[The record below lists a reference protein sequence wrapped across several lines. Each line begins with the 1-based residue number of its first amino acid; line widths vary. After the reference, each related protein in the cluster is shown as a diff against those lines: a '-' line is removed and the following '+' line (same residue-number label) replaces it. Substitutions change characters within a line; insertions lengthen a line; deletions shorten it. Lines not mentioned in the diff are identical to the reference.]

1 MNPQDLRRSET
12 RMAKQASHTVG
23 LDIGTSRITCIIGE
37 PGDGGLV
44 DIVGIGESEAKGLRK
59 GVVVDPEAA
68 VESITRAVEEAER
81 MSGLE
86 AEEVAINLSG
96 SHIMSF
102 NGQAI
107 VAVSGRE
114 REVSHENGHGR
125 RSAHGSPA
133 HVIVAGRDREITQDD
148 VRRAIESASA
158 IQLPAGREIVDRL
171 PQEFI
176 VDDQDGIND
185 PVGMI
190 GARLAVK
197 VHIVTSP
204 VTARQNVI
212 NAVNRAG
219 LVVGEMVLEQLA
231 AAEATLTDDDKEFGA
246 ALVDIGAETTGL
258 IIYQRGAVQHTAVFA
273 LGGSHFTND
282 IAFGLRTP
290 IPEAEKIK
298 RVVGCAYSTSLNEM
312 QRGELVEVPSVG
324 GRPPRQLS
332 RQILCD
338 ILQPR
343 AEEVLM
349 HVADEIKESGWER
362 QLSSGVVLTGG
373 GALLDGMCEIAE
385 QVFDAPVRLGYP
397 ERDRFGGLSEDIQ
410 SPASAAAAGL
420 ALVAQR
426 EQCAEARAVG
436 AKKGSGMRLT
446 HFVSKFR
453 HRFSSIF

>member
-1 MNPQDLRRSET
+1 MTKLV
-12 RMAKQASHTVG
+12 SHTVG
-23 LDIGTSRITCIIGE
+23 LDIGTSRVTCIIGE
-37 PGDGGLV
+37 PAEGGAV
-44 DIVGIGESEAKGLRK
+44 NIVGIGEAESRGLRK

-68 VESITRAVEEAER
+68 VESVTRAVEEAER

-114 REVSHENGHGR
+114 REPSHQNGHGNGTR
-125 RSAHGSPA
+125 RGH
-133 HVIVAGRDREITQDD
+133 HTMTVVAGRDREITHDD

-197 VHIVTSP
+197 LHIVTSP

-212 NAVNRAG
+212 NGVNRAG

-258 IIYQRGAVQHTAVFA
+258 VIYQRGAVQHTAVFA

-298 RVVGCAYSTSLNEM
+298 RTVGCASSMSLTEAE
-312 QRGELVEVPSVG
+312 RGELIEVPSVG

-343 AEEVLM
+343 AEEVLS
-349 HVADEIKESGWER
+349 HVADEIRDSGWAG
-362 QLSSGVVLTGG
+362 QISSGVVLTGG
-373 GALLDGMCEIAE
+373 GSLLDGTVEIAE

-397 ERDRFGGLSEDIQ
+397 ERDRFGGLVEDVQ
-410 SPASAAAAGL
+410 SPAWAAAAGL
-420 ALVAQR
+420 CLMAQRAKSAEMRASLARSNGAGGFGALVN
-426 EQCAEARAVG
+426 
-436 AKKGSGMRLT
+436 
-446 HFVSKFR
+446 KFR
-453 HRFSSIF
+453 NRFGSIF

>member
-1 MNPQDLRRSET
+1 
-12 RMAKQASHTVG
+12 MAKQASHTVG
-23 LDIGTSRITCIIGE
+23 LDIGTTRITCIIGE

-44 DIVGIGESEAKGLRK
+44 DIVGIGEAEARGLRK

-68 VESITRAVEEAER
+68 VEAITRAVEEAER

-86 AEEVAINLSG
+86 TEEVSINLSG

-114 REVSHENGHGR
+114 REAVHENNGHGR
-125 RSAHGSPA
+125 RSSYGT
-133 HVIVAGRDREITQDD
+133 HVVVAGRDREITHDD

-212 NAVNRAG
+212 NSVNRAG

-231 AAEATLTDDDKEFGA
+231 AAEASLTDDDKEFGA

-258 IIYQRGAVQHTAVFA
+258 VIYQRGAVQHTAVFA

-298 RVVGCAYSTSLNEM
+298 RAVGCACGLSLSEM
-312 QRGELVEVPSVG
+312 ERGELVDVPSVG

-343 AEEVLM
+343 AEEVLS
-349 HVADEIKESGWER
+349 HVADEIREAGWEG

-373 GALLDGMCEIAE
+373 GSLLDGMVEIAE

-397 ERDRFGGLSEDIQ
+397 ERDRFGGLVEDIQ
-410 SPASAAAAGL
+410 SPAWAAASGLCLMAQRAKSAEMRASAARAQAAGGFG
-420 ALVAQR
+420 AL
-426 EQCAEARAVG
+426 
-436 AKKGSGMRLT
+436 
-446 HFVSKFR
+446 VSKFR
-453 HRFSSIF
+453 NRFGGIF

>member
-1 MNPQDLRRSET
+1 
-12 RMAKQASHTVG
+12 MAKRGAHTVG
-23 LDIGTSRITCIIGE
+23 LSIGTSRVTCIIGE
-37 PGDGGLV
+37 PGDVSGAL
-44 DIVGIGESEAKGLRK
+44 DIVGIGEAEARGLRK
-59 GVVVDPEAA
+59 GVIVNPENA
-68 VESITRAVEEAER
+68 VEAIKHAVEAAER

-86 AEEVAINLSG
+86 AEEVTINLAG
-96 SHIMSF
+96 SHIMGF

-107 VAVSGRE
+107 VAVSGR
-114 REVSHENGHGR
+114 
-125 RSAHGSPA
+125 
-133 HVIVAGRDREITQDD
+133 DREITADD
-148 VRRAIESASA
+148 VRRAIDSACA

-171 PQEFI
+171 PQEFV

-204 VTARQNVI
+204 VTARQNAI

-219 LVVGEMVLEQLA
+219 LVVADMVLEQLA
-231 AAEATLTDDDKEFGA
+231 AAEASLTEDDKEFGA
-246 ALVDIGAETTGL
+246 ALVDVGAETTGL
-258 IIYQRGAVQHTAVFA
+258 IIYQRGAVQHTAVFP
-273 LGGSHFTND
+273 LGGAHFTND

-298 RVVGCAYSTSLNEM
+298 RTVGCACSSSLSEIE
-312 QRGELVEVPSVG
+312 RGELVDVPSVG

-343 AEEVLM
+343 AGEVLS
-349 HVADEIKESGWER
+349 HVADEIREAGWGG

-373 GALLDGMCEIAE
+373 GTLLNGMVETAE

-397 ERDRFGGLSEDIQ
+397 ERDRFGGLVEDVQ
-410 SPASAAAAGL
+410 SPAWAAASGL
-420 ALVAQR
+420 CLMAQR
-426 EQCAEARAVG
+426 AKSAEMRASAQRAQTGGGFG
-436 AKKGSGMRLT
+436 AL
-446 HFVSKFR
+446 VSKFR
-453 HRFSSIF
+453 NRFGGIF

>member
-1 MNPQDLRRSET
+1 MK
-12 RMAKQASHTVG
+12 RMAKREAYTVG
-23 LDIGTSRITCIIGE
+23 LSIGTSRVTCIIGE
-37 PGDGGLV
+37 PGDGGAL
-44 DIVGIGESEAKGLRK
+44 DIVGIGEAEARGLRK
-59 GVVVDPEAA
+59 GVIVNPDAA
-68 VESITRAVEEAER
+68 VDAIRHAVEAAER
-81 MSGLE
+81 MSGLP
-86 AEEVAINLSG
+86 AEEVTINLAG
-96 SHIMSF
+96 SHIMGF

-107 VAVSGRE
+107 VAVSGR
-114 REVSHENGHGR
+114 
-125 RSAHGSPA
+125 
-133 HVIVAGRDREITQDD
+133 DREITNDD
-148 VRRAIESASA
+148 VRRAIDSACA

-204 VTARQNVI
+204 VTARQNAI

-219 LVVGEMVLEQLA
+219 LIVSDMVLEQLA
-231 AAEATLTDDDKEFGA
+231 AAEASLTEEDKEFGS

-258 IIYQRGAVQHTAVFA
+258 VIYQRGAVQHTAVFA

-298 RVVGCAYSTSLNEM
+298 RTFGYSSSTSLSEM
-312 QRGELVEVPSVG
+312 ERGEQVEVPSVG
-324 GRPPRQLS
+324 GRGPRLLS

-349 HVADEIKESGWER
+349 HVADEIRESGWER

-373 GALLDGMCEIAE
+373 GALLGGICEVAE
-385 QVFDAPVRLGYP
+385 QVFDAPVRVGYP
-397 ERDRFGGLSEDIQ
+397 ERDRFGGLVEDVQ
-410 SPASAAAAGL
+410 GPAWTSAAGL
-420 ALVAQR
+420 ALVAMRAQNI
-426 EQCAEARAVG
+426 EARRAAGKRDG
-436 AKKGSGMRLT
+436 AGALGA
-446 HFVSKFR
+446 FVSKFR
-453 HRFSSIF
+453 DRFSSIF

>member
-1 MNPQDLRRSET
+1 
-12 RMAKQASHTVG
+12 MAKQASHTVG

-44 DIVGIGESEAKGLRK
+44 DIVGIGESEARGLRK

-86 AEEVAINLSG
+86 TEEVAINLSG

-125 RSAHGSPA
+125 RSAHGSHS

-290 IPEAEKIK
+290 IPEADKIK
-298 RVVGCAYSTSLNEM
+298 RAVGCACGLSLSEAE
-312 QRGELVEVPSVG
+312 RSELVEVPSVG

-343 AEEVLM
+343 AEEVLS
-349 HVADEIKESGWER
+349 HVADEIREAGWEG

-373 GALLDGMCEIAE
+373 GSLLDGMVEIAE

-397 ERDRFGGLSEDIQ
+397 ERDRFGGLIEDVQ
-410 SPASAAAAGL
+410 SPAWAAASGL
-420 ALVAQR
+420 CLMAQR
-426 EQCAEARAVG
+426 AKSAEMRASMARAQAGGGFG
-436 AKKGSGMRLT
+436 AL
-446 HFVSKFR
+446 VSKFR
-453 HRFSSIF
+453 NRFGGIF

>member
-1 MNPQDLRRSET
+1 
-12 RMAKQASHTVG
+12 MAKRGTHTTG
-23 LDIGTSRITCIIGE
+23 LSIGTSRVTCIIGE
-37 PGDGGLV
+37 AGGGALE
-44 DIVGIGESEAKGLRK
+44 IVGVGSAEARGLRK
-59 GVVVDPEAA
+59 GVIVNPENA
-68 VESITRAVEEAER
+68 VEAIRHAVEAAER

-86 AEEVAINLSG
+86 AEEVTINLAG
-96 SHIMSF
+96 SHIMGF

-107 VAVSGRE
+107 VAVSGR
-114 REVSHENGHGR
+114 
-125 RSAHGSPA
+125 
-133 HVIVAGRDREITQDD
+133 DREITADD
-148 VRRAIESASA
+148 VRRAIDSACA

-204 VTARQNVI
+204 VTARQNAI

-219 LVVGEMVLEQLA
+219 LVVSDMVLDQLA
-231 AAEATLTDDDKEFGA
+231 SAEASLTDEDKEFGSA
-246 ALVDIGAETTGL
+246 VVDVGAETTGL
-258 IIYQRGAVQHTAVFA
+258 VIFQRGSVQHTAVFA
-273 LGGSHFTND
+273 LGGAHFTND

-298 RVVGCAYSTSLNEM
+298 RAVGYASSASLGEM
-312 QRGELVEVPSVG
+312 ERGELVEVPSVG
-324 GRPPRQLS
+324 GRAPRQLS

-349 HVADEIKESGWER
+349 HVADEIRESGWER
-362 QLSSGVVLTGG
+362 QLSSGVILTGG
-373 GALLDGMCEIAE
+373 GALLGGMVEVAE
-385 QVFDAPVRLGYP
+385 QVFDAPVRIGYP
-397 ERDRFGGLSEDIQ
+397 ERDRFAGLVEDVQ
-410 SPASAAAAGL
+410 SPEWTAAAGL

-426 EQCAEARAVG
+426 AHASEARAAAGRRG
-436 AKKGSGMRLT
+436 AAGGLGA
-446 HFVSKFR
+446 FVSKFR
-453 HRFSSIF
+453 DRFSGIF

>member
-1 MNPQDLRRSET
+1 MTKLV
-12 RMAKQASHTVG
+12 SHTVG
-23 LDIGTSRITCIIGE
+23 LDIGTSRVTCIIG
-37 PGDGGLV
+37 
-44 DIVGIGESEAKGLRK
+44 GIGEAESRGLRK

-68 VESITRAVEEAER
+68 VESVTRAVEEAER

-114 REVSHENGHGR
+114 REPSHGNGNGHGTGTR
-125 RSAHGSPA
+125 RGH
-133 HVIVAGRDREITQDD
+133 HTMTVVAGRDREITHDD

-212 NAVNRAG
+212 NSVNRAG

-231 AAEATLTDDDKEFGA
+231 AAEAALTDDDKEFGA

-258 IIYQRGAVQHTAVFA
+258 VIYQRGAVQHTAVFA

-298 RVVGCAYSTSLNEM
+298 RTVGCASSMSLTEAE
-312 QRGELVEVPSVG
+312 RGELIEVPSVG

-343 AEEVLM
+343 AEEVLS
-349 HVADEIKESGWER
+349 HVADEIRDSGWAG
-362 QLSSGVVLTGG
+362 QISSGVVLTGG
-373 GALLDGMCEIAE
+373 GSLLNGTVEIAE

-397 ERDRFGGLSEDIQ
+397 ERDRFGGLVEDIQ
-410 SPASAAAAGL
+410 SPAWAAASGL
-420 ALVAQR
+420 CLIRQR
-426 EQCAEARAVG
+426 ARSAEMRASLARAQASGGLG
-436 AKKGSGMRLT
+436 AL
-446 HFVSKFR
+446 VSKFR
-453 HRFSSIF
+453 NRFGGIF

>member
-1 MNPQDLRRSET
+1 M
-12 RMAKQASHTVG
+12 G
-23 LDIGTSRITCIIGE
+23 LDIGTSKVTCIVGE
-37 PGDGGLV
+37 PGETGLL
-44 DIVGIGESEAKGLRK
+44 DIIGIGESEARGLRK
-59 GVVVDPEAA
+59 GVIVNPDAA
-68 VESITRAVEEAER
+68 VDAIKRAVEEAER

-86 AEEVAINLSG
+86 AEEVTINLAG
-96 SHIMSF
+96 SHIIGF

-107 VAVSGRE
+107 VAVSGR
-114 REVSHENGHGR
+114 
-125 RSAHGSPA
+125 
-133 HVIVAGRDREITQDD
+133 DREIVPDD
-148 VRRAIESASA
+148 VRRAIDSACA

-185 PVGMI
+185 PIGMM

-204 VTARQNVI
+204 VTARQNTI
-212 NAVNRAG
+212 NAGNRAG
-219 LVVGEMVLEQLA
+219 LVVADMVLEQLA
-231 AAEATLTDDDKEFGA
+231 AAEASLSDDDKEFGA

-258 IIYQRGAVQHTAVFA
+258 VVYQRGAVQHTAVFP

-290 IPEAEKIK
+290 IPEAERIK
-298 RVVGCAYSTSLNEM
+298 RAVGCASSGSLSDT

-324 GRPPRQLS
+324 GRAPRQLS

-349 HVADEIKESGWER
+349 HVADEIKDSGWER

-373 GALLDGMCEIAE
+373 GALLEGMVEIAE
-385 QVFDAPVRLGYP
+385 QVFDAPVRIGYP
-397 ERDRFGGLSEDIQ
+397 ERDRFGGLVEDIQ
-410 SPASAAAAGL
+410 SPSWAAAAGL
-420 ALVAQR
+420 ALVSQRAQTL
-426 EQCAEARAVG
+426 ELRAG
-436 AKKGSGMRLT
+436 AVKRGTTGKLT

-453 HRFSSIF
+453 NRFSSII

>member
-1 MNPQDLRRSET
+1 MPR
-12 RMAKQASHTVG
+12 QATHTVG
-23 LDIGTSRITCIIGE
+23 LDIGTSRVTCIIGE
-37 PGDGGLV
+37 PGEGQAV
-44 DIVGIGESEAKGLRK
+44 DIVGIGEAESRGLRK
-59 GVVVDPEAA
+59 GVVVDPDAA
-68 VESITRAVEEAER
+68 VEAITRAVEEAER

-114 REVSHENGHGR
+114 REANHDNGHSR
-125 RSAHGSPA
+125 RSFYGPPA
-133 HVIVAGRDREITQDD
+133 HVVVAGRDREITQDD

-197 VHIVTSP
+197 LHIVTSP

-219 LVVGEMVLEQLA
+219 LVVGEMALEQLA
-231 AAEATLTDDDKEFGA
+231 SAEATLTDDDKEFGA
-246 ALVDIGAETTGL
+246 ALVDVGAETTGL

-290 IPEAEKIK
+290 IPEADKIK
-298 RVVGCAYSTSLNEM
+298 RNVGCACALSLSEAE
-312 QRGELVEVPSVG
+312 RSELVEVPSVG

-343 AEEVLM
+343 AEEVLS
-349 HVADEIKESGWER
+349 HVADEIREAGWEG

-373 GALLDGMCEIAE
+373 GSLLGGMVEVAE

-397 ERDRFGGLSEDIQ
+397 ERDRFGGLVEDVQ
-410 SPASAAAAGL
+410 SPAWAAAAGL
-420 ALVAQR
+420 CLIRHRAKS
-426 EQCAEARAVG
+426 AEIKASMARAQG
-436 AKKGSGMRLT
+436 AGGFGAL
-446 HFVSKFR
+446 VSKFR
-453 HRFSSIF
+453 NRFGGIF

>member
-1 MNPQDLRRSET
+1 
-12 RMAKQASHTVG
+12 MAKQVSHTVG
-23 LDIGTSRITCIIGE
+23 LDIGTSRVTCIIGE

-44 DIVGIGESEAKGLRK
+44 DVIGIGESEARGLRK

-68 VESITRAVEEAER
+68 VEAITRAVEEAER

-114 REVSHENGHGR
+114 REPSHENGHGR
-125 RSAHGSPA
+125 RSFYGPPA
-133 HVIVAGRDREITQDD
+133 HVVVAGRDREITQDD

-212 NAVNRAG
+212 NSVNRAG

-290 IPEAEKIK
+290 IPEADKIK
-298 RVVGCAYSTSLNEM
+298 RNVGCACGLSLSEAE
-312 QRGELVEVPSVG
+312 RSELVEVPSVG

-343 AEEVLM
+343 AEEVLS
-349 HVADEIKESGWER
+349 HVADEIREAGWEG

-373 GALLDGMCEIAE
+373 GSLLDGMVEIAE

-397 ERDRFGGLSEDIQ
+397 ERDRFGGLVEDIQ
-410 SPASAAAAGL
+410 SPAWAAASGL
-420 ALVAQR
+420 CLMAQR
-426 EQCAEARAVG
+426 AKSAEMRASMARAQG
-436 AKKGSGMRLT
+436 AGGFGAL
-446 HFVSKFR
+446 VSKFR
-453 HRFSSIF
+453 NRFGGIF

>member
-1 MNPQDLRRSET
+1 
-12 RMAKQASHTVG
+12 MAKRAHHTVG
-23 LDIGTSRITCIIGE
+23 LDIGTSKVTCIVGE
-37 PGDGGLV
+37 PGETGLLE
-44 DIVGIGESEAKGLRK
+44 IVGIGESEARGLRK
-59 GVVVDPEAA
+59 GVIVNPEAA
-68 VESITRAVEEAER
+68 VDAIKRAVEEAER

-86 AEEVAINLSG
+86 AEEVTINLAG
-96 SHIMSF
+96 SHIIGF

-107 VAVSGRE
+107 VAVSGR
-114 REVSHENGHGR
+114 
-125 RSAHGSPA
+125 
-133 HVIVAGRDREITQDD
+133 DREIVAED
-148 VRRAIESASA
+148 VRRAIDSACA

-185 PVGMI
+185 PIGMM

-204 VTARQNVI
+204 VTARQNAI

-219 LVVGEMVLEQLA
+219 LVVADMVLEQLA
-231 AAEATLTDDDKEFGA
+231 AAEASLSDDDKEFGA

-258 IIYQRGAVQHTAVFA
+258 VVYQRGAVQHTAVFP

-290 IPEAEKIK
+290 IPEAERIK
-298 RVVGCAYSTSLNEM
+298 RAVGCASSGSLSDS

-324 GRPPRQLS
+324 GRAPRQLS

-349 HVADEIKESGWER
+349 HVADEIKDSGWER

-373 GALLDGMCEIAE
+373 GALLEGMVEVAE
-385 QVFDAPVRLGYP
+385 QVFDAPVRVGYP
-397 ERDRFGGLSEDIQ
+397 ERDRFGGLVEDIQ
-410 SPASAAAAGL
+410 SPSWAAAAGL
-420 ALVAQR
+420 ALVSQRAQTL
-426 EQCAEARAVG
+426 ELRAG
-436 AKKGSGMRLT
+436 AVKRGTTGKLT

-453 HRFSSIF
+453 NRFSSII

>member
-1 MNPQDLRRSET
+1 MK
-12 RMAKQASHTVG
+12 RMAKREAYTTG
-23 LDIGTSRITCIIGE
+23 LSIGTSRVTCIIGE
-37 PGDGGLV
+37 PGEGGAL
-44 DIVGIGESEAKGLRK
+44 DIVGIGEAEARGLRK
-59 GVVVDPEAA
+59 GVIVNPDAA
-68 VESITRAVEEAER
+68 VDAIRHAVEAAER
-81 MSGLE
+81 MSGLP
-86 AEEVAINLSG
+86 AEEVTLNLAG
-96 SHIMSF
+96 SHIMGF

-107 VAVSGRE
+107 VAVSGR
-114 REVSHENGHGR
+114 
-125 RSAHGSPA
+125 
-133 HVIVAGRDREITQDD
+133 DREITHDD
-148 VRRAIESASA
+148 VRRAIDSACA

-204 VTARQNVI
+204 VTARQNAI

-219 LVVGEMVLEQLA
+219 LIVSDMVLDQLA
-231 AAEATLTDDDKEFGA
+231 AAEAALTEEDKEFGS

-258 IIYQRGAVQHTAVFA
+258 VIYQRGAVQHTAVFA

-298 RVVGCAYSTSLNEM
+298 RTFGYSSSTSLSEGE
-312 QRGELVEVPSVG
+312 RGEQVEVPSVG
-324 GRPPRQLS
+324 GRGPRMLS

-349 HVADEIKESGWER
+349 HVADEIRESGWER
-362 QLSSGVVLTGG
+362 QLSSGIVLTGG
-373 GALLDGMCEIAE
+373 GALLGGICEVAE
-385 QVFDAPVRLGYP
+385 QVFDAPVRVGYP
-397 ERDRFGGLSEDIQ
+397 ERDRFGGLVEDVQ
-410 SPASAAAAGL
+410 GPAWTSAAGL
-420 ALVAQR
+420 ALVTMRVQNT
-426 EQCAEARAVG
+426 EARRAAGRREG
-436 AKKGSGMRLT
+436 AGALGA
-446 HFVSKFR
+446 FVSKFR
-453 HRFSSIF
+453 DRFSSIF

>member
-1 MNPQDLRRSET
+1 
-12 RMAKQASHTVG
+12 MAKQVSHTVG

-44 DIVGIGESEAKGLRK
+44 DVVGIGESEARGLRK

-68 VESITRAVEEAER
+68 VEAITRAVEEAER

-114 REVSHENGHGR
+114 REAGHDNGNGHSR
-125 RSAHGSPA
+125 RSFYGPPA
-133 HVIVAGRDREITQDD
+133 HVVVAGRDREITQDD

-212 NAVNRAG
+212 NSVNR
-219 LVVGEMVLEQLA
+219 
-231 AAEATLTDDDKEFGA
+231 
-246 ALVDIGAETTGL
+246 
-258 IIYQRGAVQHTAVFA
+258 
-273 LGGSHFTND
+273 
-282 IAFGLRTP
+282 
-290 IPEAEKIK
+290 
-298 RVVGCAYSTSLNEM
+298 
-312 QRGELVEVPSVG
+312 
-324 GRPPRQLS
+324 
-332 RQILCD
+332 
-338 ILQPR
+338 
-343 AEEVLM
+343 
-349 HVADEIKESGWER
+349 
-362 QLSSGVVLTGG
+362 
-373 GALLDGMCEIAE
+373 
-385 QVFDAPVRLGYP
+385 
-397 ERDRFGGLSEDIQ
+397 
-410 SPASAAAAGL
+410 
-420 ALVAQR
+420 
-426 EQCAEARAVG
+426 
-436 AKKGSGMRLT
+436 
-446 HFVSKFR
+446 
-453 HRFSSIF
+453 

>member
-1 MNPQDLRRSET
+1 MTKLV
-12 RMAKQASHTVG
+12 SHTVG
-23 LDIGTSRITCIIGE
+23 LDIGTSRVTCIIGE
-37 PGDGGLV
+37 PAEGGGV
-44 DIVGIGESEAKGLRK
+44 NIVGVGESEARGLRK

-68 VESITRAVEEAER
+68 VEAITRAIEEAER
-81 MSGLE
+81 MGGLE

-114 REVSHENGHGR
+114 RETPHGNGHNGHR
-125 RSAHGSPA
+125 RGHSGSLT
-133 HVIVAGRDREITQDD
+133 VAGRDREITPDD

-171 PQEFI
+171 PQEYI

-212 NAVNRAG
+212 NGVNRAG

-231 AAEATLTDDDKEFGA
+231 AAEAALTDDDKEFGA

-298 RVVGCAYSTSLNEM
+298 RTVGCASSMSLSEM
-312 QRGELVEVPSVG
+312 ERGELIEVPSVG

-343 AEEVLM
+343 AEEVLS
-349 HVADEIKESGWER
+349 HVADEIRDSGWAG
-362 QLSSGVVLTGG
+362 QISSGVVLTGG
-373 GALLDGMCEIAE
+373 GALLNGMVEIAE

-397 ERDRFGGLSEDIQ
+397 ERDRFGGLVEDIQ
-410 SPASAAAAGL
+410 SPAWAAAAGL
-420 ALVAQR
+420 CLMAQR
-426 EQCAEARAVG
+426 AKSAELRASLARG
-436 AKKGSGMRLT
+436 ATAGGFGAL
-446 HFVSKFR
+446 VSKFR
-453 HRFSSIF
+453 NRFGGIF

>member
-1 MNPQDLRRSET
+1 MPKR
-12 RMAKQASHTVG
+12 ASHTVG
-23 LDIGTSRITCIIGE
+23 LDIGTSRVTCIIGE
-37 PGDGGLV
+37 PGDTGLV
-44 DIVGIGESEAKGLRK
+44 EVVGIGEAEARGLRK
-59 GVVVDPEAA
+59 GVIVNPEAA
-68 VESITRAVEEAER
+68 VEAVKRAVEDAER

-86 AEEVAINLSG
+86 AEEVTLNLAG
-96 SHIMSF
+96 SHIMGF

-107 VAVSGRE
+107 VAVS
-114 REVSHENGHGR
+114 
-125 RSAHGSPA
+125 
-133 HVIVAGRDREITQDD
+133 GRDREITQDD
-148 VRRAIESASA
+148 VRRAIDSACA

-204 VTARQNVI
+204 VTARQNAI

-219 LVVGEMVLEQLA
+219 LMVGDMVLDQLA
-231 AAEATLTDDDKEFGA
+231 SAEAALLDEDKEFGA
-246 ALVDIGAETTGL
+246 ALVDVGAETTGL
-258 IIYQRGAVQHTAVFA
+258 VIYQRGAVQHTAVFP

-290 IPEAEKIK
+290 IPEAERIK
-298 RVVGCAYSTSLNEM
+298 RMTGCASSASLSEVE
-312 QRGELVEVPSVG
+312 RSELVEVPSVG

-349 HVADEIKESGWER
+349 HVADEIRDSGWER

-373 GALLDGMCEIAE
+373 GALLDGMVETAE

-397 ERDRFGGLSEDIQ
+397 ERDRFGGLVEDIQ
-410 SPASAAAAGL
+410 SPAWAAAAGL
-420 ALVAQR
+420 CLMAQR
-426 EQCAEARAVG
+426 ARHAEMRAMAAHRNG
-436 AKKGSGMRLT
+436 AGGFGAL
-446 HFVSKFR
+446 VSKFR

>member
-1 MNPQDLRRSET
+1 M
-12 RMAKQASHTVG
+12 VG
-23 LDIGTSRITCIIGE
+23 LSIGTSRVTCIIGE
-37 PGDGGLV
+37 PGDAAGAL
-44 DIVGIGESEAKGLRK
+44 DIVGIGEAEARGLRK
-59 GVVVDPEAA
+59 GVIVNPENA
-68 VESITRAVEEAER
+68 VEAIKHAVEAAER

-86 AEEVAINLSG
+86 AEEVTINLAG
-96 SHIMSF
+96 SHIMGF

-107 VAVSGRE
+107 VAVSGR
-114 REVSHENGHGR
+114 
-125 RSAHGSPA
+125 
-133 HVIVAGRDREITQDD
+133 DREITPDD
-148 VRRAIESASA
+148 VRRAIDSACA

-204 VTARQNVI
+204 VTARQNAI

-219 LVVGEMVLEQLA
+219 LVVSDMVLEQLA
-231 AAEATLTDDDKEFGA
+231 AAEAALTEEDKEFGS

-258 IIYQRGAVQHTAVFA
+258 VIYQRGAVQHTAVFA

-298 RVVGCAYSTSLNEM
+298 RSVGYASSTGLSEM
-312 QRGELVEVPSVG
+312 ERGELVEVPSVG
-324 GRPPRQLS
+324 GRGPRQLS

-349 HVADEIKESGWER
+349 HVADEIREAGWER

-373 GALLDGMCEIAE
+373 GSLLGGMVEVAE

-397 ERDRFGGLSEDIQ
+397 ERDRFGGLVEDIQ
-410 SPASAAAAGL
+410 TPAWTSAAGL
-420 ALVAQR
+420 SLVAGR
-426 EQCAEARAVG
+426 ANAVEARATG
-436 AKKGSGMRLT
+436 AKRGATGGLT
-446 HFVSKFR
+446 AFVSKFR
-453 HRFSSIF
+453 NRFSSIF

>member
-1 MNPQDLRRSET
+1 MTKLV
-12 RMAKQASHTVG
+12 SHTVG
-23 LDIGTSRITCIIGE
+23 LDIGTSRVTCIIGE
-37 PGDGGLV
+37 PAEGGAV
-44 DIVGIGESEAKGLRK
+44 NIVGIGEAESRGLRK

-68 VESITRAVEEAER
+68 VESVTRAVEEAER

-114 REVSHENGHGR
+114 REPSHGNGHGNGTR
-125 RSAHGSPA
+125 RGH
-133 HVIVAGRDREITQDD
+133 HTMTVVAGRDREITHDD

-197 VHIVTSP
+197 LHIVTSP

-212 NAVNRAG
+212 NGVNRAG

-258 IIYQRGAVQHTAVFA
+258 VIYQRGAVQHTAVFA

-298 RVVGCAYSTSLNEM
+298 RTVGCASSMSLTEAE
-312 QRGELVEVPSVG
+312 RGELIEVPSVG

-343 AEEVLM
+343 AEEVLS
-349 HVADEIKESGWER
+349 HVADEIRDSGWAG
-362 QLSSGVVLTGG
+362 QISSGVVLTGG
-373 GALLDGMCEIAE
+373 GSLLDGTVEIAE

-397 ERDRFGGLSEDIQ
+397 ERDRFGGLVEDVQ
-410 SPASAAAAGL
+410 SPAWAAAAGL
-420 ALVAQR
+420 CLMAQRAKSAEMRASLARSNGAGGFGALVN
-426 EQCAEARAVG
+426 
-436 AKKGSGMRLT
+436 
-446 HFVSKFR
+446 KFR
-453 HRFSSIF
+453 NRFGGIF